1 MKKIITVLILS
12 LFLFSCTNK
21 NIEKTNNLDNNKT
34 QMSNYKD
41 GDVVAVM
48 KTTNGTIDILLETE
62 KAPITTTNFIGLAE
76 QGYYDWV
83 IFHRIIKDFMIQWGD
98 PDWTGMWGKSIY
110 WDKFDDEFSP
120 DLKNN
125 KYTISMA
132 NAGPNTNGSQFFINT
147 NNNNF
152 LDWKHAVFWKVVEW
166 FENVD
171 KIEKTKTDASD
182 RPVKEVKMISVKIKE
197 YKNGSL
203 KDYYFNLDES
213 LKKIEE
219 DKKAKEIEMKK
230 VDDARKEANKD
241 KKLENWDTV
250 SVNYTLT
257 LADGKK
263 VDSSL
268 DRGEPFTFTLWKKM
282 VIKGWDEWLLGHKIG
297 DKFKLEVSPE
307 DGYGL
312 AEMKIPKTELKSFI
326 DAWVKLEKGWVLPTS
341 QGNIDILDA
350 DETSITIKN
359 NNELAGKTLFFDIEV
374 VDIK

>member
-48 KTTNGTIDILLETE
+48 KTTNGTINILLETK

-76 QGYYDWV
+76 QGYYDGV

-98 PDWTGMWGKSIY
+98 PDGTGMWGKSIY
-110 WDKFDDEFSP
+110 WEKFDDEFSP

-132 NAGPNTNGSQFFINT
+132 NAWPNTNGSQFFINT
-147 NNNNF
+147 KNNNF
-152 LDWKHAVFWKVVEW
+152 LDWKHAVFWRVVEW

-203 KDYYFNLDES
+203 KDYDFNLDES

-219 DKKAKEIEMKK
+219 YKKSKEIEMKK

-326 DAWVKLEKGWVLPTS
+326 MMSLIML
-341 QGNIDILDA
+341 
-350 DETSITIKN
+350 
-359 NNELAGKTLFFDIEV
+359 
-374 VDIK
+374 